1 MKQVHLKS
9 ILVTSVMVASLFA
22 LSGCGAKSAAHTN
35 PGATAPTT
43 AAEAAV
49 TQDPNLLT
57 SPQQAKALD
66 IKSTNGQQQVDAQI
80 DKNLNNLD
88 KSLNALDKSLGSL

>member
-9 ILVTSVMVASLFA
+9 ISVTLVIVASLFA
-22 LSGCGAKSAAHTN
+22 LSGCGSKSAANTN
-35 PGATAPTT
+35 PGVTAATT
-43 AAEAAV
+43 AAAV
-49 TQDPNLLT
+49 TQPDPNLMT
-57 SPQQAKALD
+57 SQQQAKAID

-80 DKNLNNLD
+80 NKNLNNLD